1 MSNLFLLFSF
11 CFLNKPLNDSAKE
24 SYILRI
30 SWKDDFHGR
39 LYSTWILKESKN
51 DLTKF
56 ETLKPNGN
64 IYKMIPLIVPMSSL
78 DYMACCEMKN
88 SDAFNSTLGRKFFD
102 SLGEKYNKKYD
113 KYYFQGR
120 QIFNK
125 KSSFNLTK
133 DTLKEFKIQFYK
145 VIADF
150 CICKAA
156 YSNPGSS
163 YTDTVGHVNNIYKYE
178 TIGKNDRKKLKMIL
192 SEVFSKEMVQD
203 TLEFY
208 RIPSK

>member
-1 MSNLFLLFSF
+1 MSNLLLLLSF
-11 CFLNKPLNDSAKE
+11 CFLNKPLSDSTKE
-24 SYILRI
+24 SYIIRI

-39 LYSTWILKESKN
+39 LYSTWILNESKK
-51 DLTKF
+51 DLKEF
-56 ETLKPNGN
+56 ETLKQNDKN
-64 IYKMIPLIVPMSSL
+64 YRIIPLIVPMSSL

-88 SDAFNSTLGRKFFD
+88 SNAFNSSLGRKLFD
-102 SLGEKYNKKYD
+102 SLEEKYNKKYD
-113 KYYFQGR
+113 KYYFQSR

-125 KSSFNLTK
+125 KRSFNLTK

-145 VIADF
+145 VVADF

-163 YTDTVGHVNNIYKYE
+163 YTDTIGHVNNIYKYE
-178 TIGKNDRKKLKMIL
+178 TIDNNERRKLKRIL
-192 SEVFSKEMVQD
+192 REAFSNKMVQE